1 MGSEAADRQVN
12 ILLFDVAAEWKGE
25 GLLDKFGVL
34 SSSEG
39 PKGGVSLVAVL
50 RLKIRIEDDVVL

>member
-1 MGSEAADRQVN
+1 MGSETADRQVN
-12 ILLFDVAAEWKGE
+12 ILLLDVTTEWQGE

-39 PKGGVSLVAVL
+39 PKGGVSLVAIL
-50 RLKIRIEDDVVL
+50 RLKVCIEDNVVL